1 MSDPMPTIIDTL
13 RGAAAIHKAEA
24 QDRRADLVGMFE
36 RHADWHDGKAWI
48 PVETAA
54 DLVVDREAEIVR
66 AAKVEALREAANDA
80 EKAAADWRRSAADPM
95 NPSSSA
101 EWDRCNAEYRE
112 SAARG
117 LRTRAT
123 SIEAGADS

>member
-54 DLVVDREAEIVR
+54 DLVVDRDAEI
-66 AAKVEALREAANDA
+66 AGGEVEWGLCDPDTFPEPYLVGSESTIRRQLVPGSALRVVAHTVTP
-80 EKAAADWRRSAADPM
+80 W
-95 NPSSSA
+95 
-101 EWDRCNAEYRE
+101 
-112 SAARG
+112 
-117 LRTRAT
+117 
-123 SIEAGADS
+123 IEVQL